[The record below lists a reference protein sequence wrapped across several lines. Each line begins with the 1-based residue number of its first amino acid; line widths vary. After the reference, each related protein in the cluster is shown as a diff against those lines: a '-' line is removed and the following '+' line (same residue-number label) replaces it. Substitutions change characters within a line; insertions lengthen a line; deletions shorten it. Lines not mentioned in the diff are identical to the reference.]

1 MLTGAEGIAAYAADV
16 PELLVGPEE
25 GISEGFEVATAQKT
39 HSTILQKVRT
49 SRNACVTNAKDK
61 SASHADR
68 RPSDIFAL
76 RRLSRRHS
84 SQMEQLL
91 PLVNGIQENQSLQ
104 DLKHVERFF
113 EQKGK
118 ERDHAKK
125 KEDR

>member
-1 MLTGAEGIAAYAADV
+1 MLTGEGIAAYAADV

-91 PLVNGIQENQSLQ
+91 PLVNGIQNHSLQ

>member
-16 PELLVGPEE
+16 PELWVGEE

-49 SRNACVTNAKDK
+49 SRNACVTVAKDK

-91 PLVNGIQENQSLQ
+91 PLVNGIQNHSLQ